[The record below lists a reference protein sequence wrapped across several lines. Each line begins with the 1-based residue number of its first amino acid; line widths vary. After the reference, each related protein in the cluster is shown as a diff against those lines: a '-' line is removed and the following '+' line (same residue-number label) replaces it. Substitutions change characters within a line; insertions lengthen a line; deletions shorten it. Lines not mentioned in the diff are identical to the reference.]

1 MNKTKNDLGLVLSN
15 LWVSAAV
22 GDRGLG
28 ICFSHAIYLYFLRTA
43 PGWWIRC
50 LEVLGLAW
58 LRFLWNEI
66 QQISILLSIL
76 QMRQLS
82 LETLLNSF
90 QVHSSN
96 QLSKGQGAR
105 IRGTAWFRV
114 SDQHRAFSTRRIRVI
129 SSRICVGM
137 GMLFSVG
144 QTSSPRGSCTPESGP
159 VCQAQI

>member
-28 ICFSHAIYLYFLRTA
+28 ICFSHAFYLYFLRIA
-43 PGWWIRC
+43 LGWWIRC

-58 LRFLWNEI
+58 LRFVWNEK

-90 QVHSSN
+90 QVHSSI
-96 QLSKGQGAR
+96 QLSKLQGAT
-105 IRGTAWFRV
+105 ICGTPWFWSFWPAQSLQHTQDQ
-114 SDQHRAFSTRRIRVI
+114 SDLQPNL
-129 SSRICVGM
+129 SRHGHAVLCRPD
-137 GMLFSVG
+137 LFS
-144 QTSSPRGSCTPESGP
+144 
-159 VCQAQI
+159 

>member
-28 ICFSHAIYLYFLRTA
+28 ICFSHAIYLYFLRIA
-43 PGWWIRC
+43 LGWWIRC

-58 LRFLWNEI
+58 LRFLWNEK

-90 QVHSSN
+90 QVHSSI
-96 QLSKGQGAR
+96 QLSKRQGAT
-105 IRGTAWFRV
+105 ICGTPWFRV
-114 SDQHRAFSTRRIRVI
+114 SDQHGAFSTHRIRVI
-129 SSRICVGM
+129 SSRIWVGM